1 MNMHRSILRSL
12 TSLALC
18 ASCALGTGAA
28 VAFANAVT
36 APASAASSRFA
47 ERVGSDVKLADGSV
61 WKGEVGEKVRVTY
74 MLNGREV
81 TIEGTVLKIDPNV
94 LRVEISDRGRTSVRT
109 ITSFDLKRVES
120 IASDSGSTTAAPSQ
134 SAPAGSGGTGSG
146 QSAQTPAQTSATGA
160 ATAKVPNIFVL
171 PWEGMVGIGARHN
184 EIEEIGKEAD
194 KFGPGQIIVI
204 LIDSPGGLVIEGD
217 KIHETLVELKKR
229 HRVVAWIKKA
239 ISAGAFTALHL
250 DEIYFMRV
258 GALGSITMFS
268 GDKSI
273 EGRELADWLRK
284 VGEVT
289 EMGGRPA
296 VVGQAM
302 VTRTIECSYDRD
314 ENGNITWYRT
324 IQGKYVL
331 STNEEN
337 LTLTAETAAH
347 SKFSDGTADTV
358 EELAQVLQLK
368 EWKEVSDAGRRIH
381 ERWQRTIKEAQAVKP
396 RLVMDWMNPAGSDVE
411 TQLASQI
418 KAGTE
423 ILKWYDRCHPV
434 MFLEA
439 PNLPYEKKVIEDE
452 VERMKK
458 QLSRIKK
465 AQRQ

>member
-12 TSLALC
+12 ASLALC
-18 ASCALGTGAA
+18 ASVAAGFTGVASA
-28 VAFANAVT
+28 PAFAA
-36 APASAASSRFA
+36 
-47 ERVGSDVKLADGSV
+47 DVKLSDGSV
-61 WKGEVGEKVRVTY
+61 WKGDVGAKVRVTY

-81 TIEGTVLKIDPNV
+81 TIEGTVTKADSGVIK
-94 LRVEISDRGRTSVRT
+94 VEISDRGRTSVRT
-109 ITSFDLKRVES
+109 ITSFDLKKIETITDDGGS
-120 IASDSGSTTAAPSQ
+120 SKSAPSGATTTEKGSTSTASGAN
-134 SAPAGSGGTGSG
+134 AGSSEDGS
-146 QSAQTPAQTSATGA
+146 SVKDSKNAA
-160 ATAKVPNIFVL
+160 ATKVPNIFVL
-171 PWEGMVGIGARHN
+171 PWEGMVGLGARHD

-194 KFGPGQIIVI
+194 KYGPGQIIVI

-217 KIHETLVELKKR
+217 NIHETLVELKKR

-273 EGRELADWLRK
+273 EGAELAAWVQK

-296 VVGQAM
+296 IVGQAM
-302 VTRTIECSYDRD
+302 VTKSIECSYDRD
-314 ENGNITWYRT
+314 ENGNVTWYST
-324 IQGKYVL
+324 MQGKYDL
-331 STNEEN
+331 SDSEQN

-347 SKFSDGTADTV
+347 CKFSDGTADTV

-368 EWKEVSDAGRRIH
+368 EWKEVSDVGRRIH

-396 RLVMDWMNPAGSDVE
+396 RLVMDWLNPAGSDAE

-423 ILKWYDRCHPV
+423 ILKWYDRCHPC

-439 PNLPYEKKVIEDE
+439 PNLPYDKKVIEDE
-452 VERMKK
+452 VERLKK
-458 QLSRIKK
+458 QLSRLKK
-465 AQRQ
+465 AMRE